1 MLSEFISK
9 VVDVFLHAFYFT
21 YVEIQF
27 SYLNFQ
33 LRKQTTSSQICF
45 PLDSKQNILINFS
58 NI

>member
-1 MLSEFISK
+1 MF
-9 VVDVFLHAFYFT
+9 FLHAFYFT